1 MNRAQLMKMSK
12 KELKARLSALAKE
25 AQNKSGE
32 ELTAIVTES
41 ELIGEILDEIRA
53 RENLQKAAQAAAVD
67 MDADPQNDDDKGEG
81 NGIQAATRA
90 RAENGRTIKAGRTGR
105 YQGHTLARNVKNAL
119 STASSVV
126 MPKHT
131 SADISP
137 TFNDVSSLIDRVR
150 TVMLR
155 GGESYQR
162 PYVISYGDGAGSTE
176 EGKDYN
182 LSEPTFGYAEIVREK
197 ITAYAEEPEEMEKL
211 PDADYDGIVE
221 DSVTKAIRRYASRQ
235 ILIGQGGTG
244 KFRGIFFNPTEKKEQ
259 VIDPDTDITVIT
271 DINDDTLDEIIYSFG
286 GDEEVEDVAVL
297 VLNKKDLKKFAKL
310 RDKQGRKVYTIRNNG
325 NTGTIDEVP
334 YIINSACGEIGKTAG
349 AYCMAYGPMS
359 NYEVAIFSDIDAQKS
374 TEYKFKQG
382 QIAYRASA
390 FMGGNVVA
398 KNGFIRVK
406 NPESAAKST
415 EPTESAEKAE

>member
-1 MNRAQLMKMSK
+1 MFREQLMKMSK
-12 KELKARLSALAKE
+12 KDLKARLSDLATE
-25 AQNKSGE
+25 AQSKSGE
-32 ELTAIVTES
+32 ELTAIVSES
-41 ELIGEILDEIRA
+41 KLIGEILDEIKA
-53 RENLQKAAQAAAVD
+53 REDLQRAAQAAAVTP
-67 MDADPQNDDDKGEG
+67 DADPQDTVGEGEKGEG
-81 NGIQAATRA
+81 SNAQAAEKA
-90 RAENGRTIKAGRTGR
+90 RAKNGKEIKAGRVGR
-105 YQGHTLARNVKNAL
+105 FQAQALYRNVRNTV
-119 STASSVV
+119 STASGVV
-126 MPKHT
+126 MPKHA

-137 TFNDVSSLIDRVR
+137 AFNDVSSLIDRVK
-150 TVMLR
+150 TVPLR

-162 PYVISYGDGAGSTE
+162 PYVVSYGDGAGSTE

-182 LSEPTFGYAEIVREK
+182 VSEPTFNYSDIVREK

-211 PDADYDGIVE
+211 PDADYDSIVE

-235 ILIGQGGTG
+235 ILIGPGGTG

-259 VIDPDTDITVIT
+259 VINPDTDITTIT
-271 DINDDTLDEIIYSFG
+271 DIASDTLDEIIYSFG
-286 GDEEVEDVAVL
+286 GDEDVEDVAVL
-297 VLNKKDLKKFAKL
+297 ILNKKDLKKFAKL
-310 RDKQGRKVYTIRNNG
+310 RDKQGRKVYTIKNHG

-349 AYCMAYGPMS
+349 DYCMAYGPMS

-382 QIAYRASA
+382 QIAYRASV

-406 NPESAAKST
+406 NPTAAAAK
-415 EPTESAEKAE
+415 E